1 MTRSRTL
8 STFSGLSTLTAGA
21 SNVAYGNATVNTF
34 INATSISISNSTV
47 NTTINA
53 SSLAAGN
60 TTVNSV
66 INATSIAIRN
76 STSNSVINA
85 SALVIGNST
94 VNTSISVANISIG
107 NTTVNTQI
115 NATSLAI
122 NFTSNSLII
131 NSTALLIGNSIYGSF
146 ANSSA
151 IGINYGTNSFI
162 NSTALYVS
170 NSVRANATHIIP
182 GAIYANNSNGSSG
195 QVLTSNGSGIYW
207 STVSGGGGSTLA
219 IGNLVYMMW
228 YKSSSSTYY
237 LARGW
242 VYKNNKATSPS
253 SSTMYFRLYD
263 IYTTSSINPSFTTV
277 ASAPIS
283 SWSFSAL
290 SSSYSVLAGNVQ
302 SQQLYG
308 LEFYSGYNYAGSES
322 IMPASVTGPTGATT
336 LKYPSGGLSVHSSSV
351 SGFNTISTDPTWGY
365 TPNNYITTTYV
376 LDGTQDSKIAT
387 FNYP

>member
-8 STFSGLSTLTAGA
+8 STFSGLTTLTAGA
-21 SNVAYGNATVNTF
+21 SNLAYGSATVNTF
-34 INATSISISNSTV
+34 INATSISISNSTA
-47 NTTINA
+47 NTTINT
-53 SSLAAGN
+53 SSFVVGN
-60 TTVNSV
+60 TIVNSV

-115 NATSLAI
+115 N
-122 NFTSNSLII
+122 
-131 NSTALLIGNSIYGSF
+131 
-146 ANSSA
+146 SSA
-151 IGINYGTNSFI
+151 IFVGNTVLVNSTTVFVGIPSSFAYANSTTAGVNYFGTSSFI
-162 NSTALYVS
+162 NSTSLVIAGTL
-170 NSVRANATHIIP
+170 RANTTHIIP

-195 QVLTSNGSGIYW
+195 QILTSNGTGIYW
-207 STVSGGGGSTLA
+207 STVSSGGGGSTLA

-228 YKSSSSTYY
+228 FKSSASTYY

-242 VYKNNKATSPS
+242 VYKNNKATNPS

-263 IYTTSSINPSFTTV
+263 FYTTSSINPSFTTV

-283 SWSFSAL
+283 SWSSSGS
-290 SSSYSVLAGNVQ
+290 SSSYSMLSGNVN

-336 LKYPSGGLSVHSSSV
+336 LKYSSGGLSSHSSSV
-351 SGFNTISTDPTWGY
+351 AGFNTPSTDFTWGY